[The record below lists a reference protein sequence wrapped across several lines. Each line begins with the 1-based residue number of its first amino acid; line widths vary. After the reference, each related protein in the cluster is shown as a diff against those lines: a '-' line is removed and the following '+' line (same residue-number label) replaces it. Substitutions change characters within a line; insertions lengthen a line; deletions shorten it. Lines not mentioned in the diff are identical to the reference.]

1 MTVSQFEQDVLWEPD
16 SPREAVEGAI
26 ASLRVDGLELD
37 EFGMSVMQRVAD
49 GEIDEDEAIAIFL
62 DQYRKGDGFVLYDT
76 LSEQQTQE
84 LAQQVDAL
92 AESLSRV
99 PSEVG

>member
-16 SPREAVEGAI
+16 SPREAVAGAI

-62 DQYRKGDGFVLYDT
+62 DQYRK
-76 LSEQQTQE
+76 
-84 LAQQVDAL
+84 
-92 AESLSRV
+92 
-99 PSEVG
+99 